1 MGAAACPLTR
11 NMLAPIGQLG
21 QPGLT
26 ACLPRREVAGLT
38 GNEVLTQDRSLLSE
52 KELLYLK
59 DALSWELLAIK
70 KCHEMAGQC
79 QDQQVANL
87 IRQTGKKHVQHYNEL
102 LSLLQ

>member
-1 MGAAACPLTR
+1 M
-11 NMLAPIGQLG
+11 
-21 QPGLT
+21 
-26 ACLPRREVAGLT
+26 T

-52 KELLYLK
+52 KELLYIK

-79 QDQQVANL
+79 QDQQMSNL
-87 IRQTGKKHVQHYNEL
+87 IRQTGQKHVQHYNEL